1 MRGQHTVMRVM
12 SGGWWEASTYWWE
25 WWEWWE
31 ATTHT
36 VMRVMRVISDERTVI
51 FCTHWQRRSI
61 ALALFFVQQT
71 AHACCSSQT
80 RVKPNDHTM
89 THTFSQH
96 AQLTY
101 CDCVVHSFK
110 YKVMKSITTS
120 ISMSQHTTTCAHL
133 NKLAT
138 QIYYERS
145 WHDRYTKRG
154 WPIHRS

>member
-1 MRGQHTVMRVM
+1 MRVIR
-12 SGGWWEASTYWWE
+12 
-25 WWEWWE
+25 
-31 ATTHT
+31 
-36 VMRVMRVISDERTVI
+36 VMRVMRVIRVMRGQYTMMKVTRGYYSAHTGKGR
-51 FCTHWQRRSI
+51 CSI

-71 AHACCSSQT
+71 GHACCSSQT

-138 QIYYERS
+138 QIYYEKS

-154 WPIHRS
+154 